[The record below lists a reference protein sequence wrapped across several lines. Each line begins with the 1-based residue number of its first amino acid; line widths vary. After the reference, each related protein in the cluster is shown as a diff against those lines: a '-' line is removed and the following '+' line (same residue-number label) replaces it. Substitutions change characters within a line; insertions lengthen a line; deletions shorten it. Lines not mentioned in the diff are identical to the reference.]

1 MLRTLGTPEDFHQ
14 AAADR
19 HIRKVIADV
28 VRHEGPVSLRLAAR
42 RVAAHWGLKQVREQV
57 RERVRRLLP
66 LEEVRARSSGA
77 DVFLWPV
84 GANPDTY
91 GNFRVPGASPEA
103 LRDAEDLPVEE
114 VANAALFLLRQHI
127 SAPERD
133 LARETGRLF
142 GFQRAG
148 GRVEGRMRAGIE
160 LLIEGGAAR
169 RDDTMITL
177 QAS

>member
-1 MLRTLGTPEDFHQ
+1 
-14 AAADR
+14 
-19 HIRKVIADV
+19 
-28 VRHEGPVSLRLAAR
+28 
-42 RVAAHWGLKQVREQV
+42 
-57 RERVRRLLP
+57 VRRLLP

-91 GNFRVPGASPEA
+91 GNFRVPGASPEV

-148 GRVEGRMRAGIE
+148 GRVERRMRAGIE